1 MYRHLICE
9 SIAHNFQNEK
19 EWAQVFTYSGQAML
33 PQVSAVASVD
43 KKVLKTLS
51 SLLSPFSSFVLA
63 LKLLLVLLLA
73 MPEALSG
80 EAAVDLPVLSVLLSL
95 PFYLLCL
102 LLASVH
108 VLVCT
113 SAESSCY
120 FCSLSWGLVFAA
132 VAFSSAMFCI
142 LVSMAARQLPLGPK
156 IHGKVSLCTLKQ
168 HPNIGTDCDRCYS
181 CIHMCFTF
189 IYIQSVH
196 LTCDPYI
203 TKGIKGQV
211 STSVKYL

>member
-1 MYRHLICE
+1 MHQICKRL
-9 SIAHNFQNEK
+9 F
-19 EWAQVFTYSGQAML
+19 
-33 PQVSAVASVD
+33 
-43 KKVLKTLS
+43 LS
-51 SLLSPFSSFVLA
+51 SLSPSLLA
-63 LKLLLVLLLA
+63 FKLLLVLLLA

-80 EAAVDLPVLSVLLSL
+80 AAAVDLPILSALLSL

-142 LVSMAARQLPLGPK
+142 LVSIATRRLPLGAK
-156 IHGKVSLCTLKQ
+156 IHGKVSKCSET
-168 HPNIGTDCDRCYS
+168 R
-181 CIHMCFTF
+181 
-189 IYIQSVH
+189 VH
-196 LTCDPYI
+196 I
-203 TKGIKGQV
+203 
-211 STSVKYL
+211 

>member
-1 MYRHLICE
+1 MLNVKVYNIRIEQRYLTIYDKCGK
-9 SIAHNFQNEK
+9 INF
-19 EWAQVFTYSGQAML
+19 VITFF
-33 PQVSAVASVD
+33 
-43 KKVLKTLS
+43 
-51 SLLSPFSSFVLA
+51 SLFFCA
-63 LKLLLVLLLA
+63 FQLLLVLLLA

-80 EAAVDLPVLSVLLSL
+80 SAAVDLPVLSSLFSL

-142 LVSMAARQLPLGPK
+142 LISFLAQRLPLAVK
-156 IHGKVSLCTLKQ
+156 IHGKVSKILLC
-168 HPNIGTDCDRCYS
+168 HPGD
-181 CIHMCFTF
+181 
-189 IYIQSVH
+189 V
-196 LTCDPYI
+196 
-203 TKGIKGQV
+203 
-211 STSVKYL
+211 

>member
-1 MYRHLICE
+1 M
-9 SIAHNFQNEK
+9 K
-19 EWAQVFTYSGQAML
+19 EYFLHYILFSPCFCRSLWLYQLS
-33 PQVSAVASVD
+33 
-43 KKVLKTLS
+43 KKSWKLS
-51 SLLSPFSSFVLA
+51 SLLSPFFPSLLA

-80 EAAVDLPVLSVLLSL
+80 EAAVDLPVLSALLSL

-142 LVSMAARQLPLGPK
+142 LVSMATRRLPLGPK
-156 IHGKVSLCTLKQ
+156 IHGKVSLCTWIY
-168 HPNIGTDCDRCYS
+168 HPSTDYNRC
-181 CIHMCFTF
+181 CMCPLPT
-189 IYIQSVH
+189 VN
-196 LTCDPYI
+196 CM
-203 TKGIKGQV
+203 
-211 STSVKYL
+211 

>member
-1 MYRHLICE
+1 MHQICKRL
-9 SIAHNFQNEK
+9 F
-19 EWAQVFTYSGQAML
+19 
-33 PQVSAVASVD
+33 
-43 KKVLKTLS
+43 LS
-51 SLLSPFSSFVLA
+51 SLSLLA
-63 LKLLLVLLLA
+63 FKLLLVLLLA

-80 EAAVDLPVLSVLLSL
+80 AAAVDLPILSALLSL

-142 LVSMAARQLPLGPK
+142 LVSIATRRLPLGAK
-156 IHGKVSLCTLKQ
+156 IHGKVSKCSETRV
-168 HPNIGTDCDRCYS
+168 HIVTDVSPQRSILTYS
-181 CIHMCFTF
+181 GSAC
-189 IYIQSVH
+189 
-196 LTCDPYI
+196 
-203 TKGIKGQV
+203 KA
-211 STSVKYL
+211 

>member
-1 MYRHLICE
+1 
-9 SIAHNFQNEK
+9 
-19 EWAQVFTYSGQAML
+19 ML
-33 PQVSAVASVD
+33 SCVSVVASVD

-51 SLLSPFSSFVLA
+51 SLLSPFSPFVLA

-142 LVSMAARQLPLGPK
+142 LVSMAARQFPLGPK
-156 IHGKVSLCTLKQ
+156 IHGKVSLCTLIH
-168 HPNIGTDCDRCYS
+168 HPNTGTDCDRCYS
-181 CIHMCFTF
+181 CIHMCLTF
-189 IYIQSVH
+189 ICIQSAA
-196 LTCDPYI
+196 C
-203 TKGIKGQV
+203 K
-211 STSVKYL
+211 TSIISSPDVWSLYNKKCWRDKWVQMLCVCECSERLMEWFAGV